1 MSAVLRQKGGDI
13 LCDIGKYL
21 VTAVP
26 LTYIL
31 SEKFESYLI
40 VIVTSLSGLILIL
53 FGLYFIRRSESE
65 TMKKGRIKKI
75 KLLKNSVYTV
85 EEL

>member
-1 MSAVLRQKGGDI
+1 MNALLRRKGGDI
-13 LCDIGKYL
+13 LCDIGKYMI
-21 VTAVP
+21 TAVP

-40 VIVTSLSGLILIL
+40 VIVTSLTGLVLIL
-53 FGLYFIRRSESE
+53 FGLYFIRKSE
-65 TMKKGRIKKI
+65 TETVKKGKVRKV
-75 KLLKNSVYTV
+75 KLLRNSVYTI

>member
-1 MSAVLRQKGGDI
+1 MSVVLRKKGGDF

-31 SEKFESYLI
+31 SEKFDSYFI
-40 VIVTSLSGLILIL
+40 VIVTSLAGVILIL
-53 FGLYFIRRSESE
+53 FGLYFIRKSE
-65 TMKKGRIKKI
+65 TEPVRKGKIKKI
-75 KLLKNSVYTV
+75 RLLKNSVYTV

>member
-40 VIVTSLSGLILIL
+40 AIFPILRLHCCSLEN
-53 FGLYFIRRSESE
+53 LYAK
-65 TMKKGRIKKI
+65 T
-75 KLLKNSVYTV
+75 LLNF
-85 EEL
+85 